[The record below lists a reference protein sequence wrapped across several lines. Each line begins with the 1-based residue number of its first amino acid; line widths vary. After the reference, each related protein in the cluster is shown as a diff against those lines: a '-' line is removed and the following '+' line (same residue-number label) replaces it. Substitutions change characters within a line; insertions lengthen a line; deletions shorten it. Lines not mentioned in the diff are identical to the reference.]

1 MIAYFDASALVKLL
15 IEEPG
20 SITAEQAWYAA
31 DARICCSVGM
41 AEVAAAVG
49 RAMRMGRIDSGT
61 AHGILTDLET
71 VWSAVTRMPCDDRL
85 AAEAAQL
92 AVLHGLRGFD
102 AVHLAAALGGRC
114 VGRRRRC
121 APRRREQLRPHCH
134 RRRFVSR
141 GKPD

>member
-1 MIAYFDASALVKLL
+1 MKLL

-92 AVLHGLRGFD
+92 AVLHGLRGFV
-102 AVHLAAALGGRC
+102 AVHVAAARSAAAALVAGDGALLAAANSCGLIAID
-114 VGRRRRC
+114 V
-121 APRRREQLRPHCH
+121 A
-134 RRRFVSR
+134 S
-141 GKPD
+141 

>member
-1 MIAYFDASALVKLL
+1 MKLL

-102 AVHLAAALGGRC
+102 AVHLAAARSAAAALVAGDGALLAAANSC
-114 VGRRRRC
+114 GLIAIDV
-121 APRRREQLRPHCH
+121 A
-134 RRRFVSR
+134 S
-141 GKPD
+141 

>member
-102 AVHLAAALGGRC
+102 AVHLAAARSAAAALVAGDGALLAAANSC
-114 VGRRRRC
+114 GLIAIDV
-121 APRRREQLRPHCH
+121 A
-134 RRRFVSR
+134 S
-141 GKPD
+141 